1 MKELMMNEVTK
12 GSGCKKFH
20 LDFFSCLRTQ
30 RYIYDPIWM
39 SYYPD
44 GRRFCKASLRVL
56 LVNPRYII
64 L

>member
-20 LDFFSCLRTQ
+20 LDFFSCLGTQ

-39 SYYPD
+39 SY
-44 GRRFCKASLRVL
+44 
-56 LVNPRYII
+56 
-64 L
+64 